1 MPKQTPKSTRIAA
14 MFILV
19 VFSLSL
25 VAAAAVPLL
34 NKDESKTAQSDLERQ
49 IAELQAEQEATAE
62 PEEIDLSLK
71 QEGAV
76 TTMQIIDITTGT
88 GREAKLG
95 DTINVKYKGALAATG
110 AVFDSNDQGV
120 EFPLELGGL
129 IEGWTDGVP
138 GMREGGKRKLIIP
151 AEKGYGAQGS
161 GSIPP
166 NSDLVFEIEL
176 ISIK

>member
-34 NKDESKTAQSDLERQ
+34 NKDESQTAQSDLERQ

-71 QEGAV
+71 QEGVV